1 MNKEKKQRLFNI
13 TKITTKLASLDYIWT
28 FFVLLVAEL
37 FEELI
42 EEGIALGFTVLI
54 AKAVSAIFVVTITQ
68 TIKVAIKRL
77 IKVITYKEGNDKVK
91 LLKNYWTLVW
101 GNKITGLTAGIL
113 GGGLVYFQNLYPQ
126 FAGVWY
132 YALIAFVVIYNVAI
146 IIGGETLAQILDRF
160 AQAKLKKEDYKK
172 IKEAEAKAKEIAKKV
187 DEEFKKLQAE
197 NEAKLRAEA
206 EAKVLSKLEVANEN
220 IQSNS

>member
-1 MNKEKKQRLFNI
+1 MKKQNKNSFW
-13 TKITTKLASLDYIWT
+13 SGWGWT
-28 FFVLLVAEL
+28 FLIVLFMEL
-37 FEELI
+37 FEEAL
-42 EEGIALGFTVLI
+42 EEAFAIGITFIIT
-54 AKAVSAIFVVTITQ
+54 KAVSTLVVVGITQ
-68 TIKVAIKRL
+68 TVKVIIKRL
-77 IKVITYKEGNDKVK
+77 IKSITYKEGNDKVK

-101 GNKITGLTAGIL
+101 GNKFTGLTAGIL

-126 FAGVWY
+126 IAGVWY
-132 YALIAFVVIYNVAI
+132 YALIAFVAIYNIAI
-146 IIGGETLAQILDRF
+146 LIGGETLTQILDRF